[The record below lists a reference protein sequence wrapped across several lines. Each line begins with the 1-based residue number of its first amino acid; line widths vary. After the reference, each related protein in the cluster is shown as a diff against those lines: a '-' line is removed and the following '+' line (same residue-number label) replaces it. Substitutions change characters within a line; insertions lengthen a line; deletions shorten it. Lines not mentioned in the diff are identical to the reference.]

1 MHKFCCQ
8 PQQVSGKSE
17 ETPGNRRFMNPLV
30 LALAL
35 TTGQEHLTAL
45 YHPCCLCG
53 GKKVLLHR
61 GLNSA
66 GRSIH
71 PLPCV
76 AEPVTSGP
84 QPRADQPR
92 ADQPRARLLE
102 ALHRQLQVELKV
114 KQGAENMIRTCA
126 SGTPKVSAGV

>member
-1 MHKFCCQ
+1 
-8 PQQVSGKSE
+8 
-17 ETPGNRRFMNPLV
+17 MNTLM

-35 TTGQEHLTAL
+35 TTGQEHLIAL

-53 GKKVLLHR
+53 GKKVLLHG

-76 AEPVTSGP
+76 AELGTAGP
-84 QPRADQPR
+84 QPR

-114 KQGAENMIRTCA
+114 KQGAENMTRTCA
-126 SGTPKVSAGV
+126 SGTPKVSADI

>member
-1 MHKFCCQ
+1 MPKFYCQ
-8 PQQVSGKSE
+8 PQQVSGESE
-17 ETPGNRRFMNPLV
+17 EIPGIRRFMNTLI

-45 YHPCCLCG
+45 YHPCCLWG
-53 GKKVLLHR
+53 GKKALFH
-61 GLNSA
+61 GSLNPS

-76 AEPVTSGP
+76 AEPGTSGP
-84 QPRADQPR
+84 QPRADQP
-92 ADQPRARLLE
+92 QARLLE

-126 SGTPKVSAGV
+126 SGTPKVSAGIR